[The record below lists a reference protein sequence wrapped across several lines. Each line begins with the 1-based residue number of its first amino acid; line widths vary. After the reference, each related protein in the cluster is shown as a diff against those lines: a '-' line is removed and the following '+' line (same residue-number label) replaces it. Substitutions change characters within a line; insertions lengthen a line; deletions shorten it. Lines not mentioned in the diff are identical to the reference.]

1 MPAPRPPNP
10 TRRPPNQMLRALL
23 REAGWSGAR
32 FAREINTVA
41 AELGLAVSYDRTAV
55 SHWLAGTRPRPPVP
69 EFAAEVL
76 SRHLGRSVDAVETG
90 LAAPR
95 ARRGPDRTPRGGGSA
110 LDDLER
116 LGALAGRR
124 DAARTGV
131 FSVAPL
137 LVPGW
142 DSLLPS
148 ALPAART
155 GPPAPPDVTAANL
168 LLSLFSRHEAA
179 FGGGQVRDPLRAY
192 LATTMTAWLRQSTAP
207 GVRGKLL
214 TVANQLTYLCA
225 FTHFDANLQAHAQQ
239 YYLTGIKLA
248 REAGDRVGFAL
259 GARGLSVQALSLG
272 HVREADTL
280 AQLAVRVG
288 ASQAP
293 AHQQALLLGHLAVT
307 QAHIGNGRAAA
318 RHFIDAEKR
327 LEASDSSPTPVGAFH
342 SSSLA
347 LQHAAAARA
356 QSDHA
361 REAQHLQSSL
371 RGRPQEENR
380 ARSIS
385 LATLAEAQLN
395 AGHLDRACRTWSAFL
410 DLYENVSSARVHDH
424 LRVLISRLRPHSAH
438 RGVPPVLDR
447 AGSLVVRQADR

>member
-1 MPAPRPPNP
+1 MRATRQQNPARPPNR
-10 TRRPPNQMLRALL
+10 TLRALL
-23 REAGWSGAR
+23 GEAGWSGAR
-32 FAREINTVA
+32 FAREINAVA
-41 AELGLAVSYDRTAV
+41 AAHGLGVSYDRTAV

-69 EFAAEVL
+69 EIAAEVL
-76 SRHLGRSVDAVETG
+76 SRRLGRSVVAPDTG
-90 LAAPR
+90 LAAPHDHHDT
-95 ARRGPDRTPRGGGSA
+95 DRTARGGGSA

-116 LGALAGRR
+116 LGALADRR

-137 LVPGW
+137 LLPGW

-148 ALPAART
+148 VVPAARAAA
-155 GPPAPPDVTAANL
+155 PAPPDARSATL

-179 FGGGQVRDPLRAY
+179 FGGGQVRDPLRSY
-192 LATTMTAWLRQSTAP
+192 LATTVTSWLRQPTAP
-207 GVRGKLL
+207 RVRGELL

-239 YYLTGIKLA
+239 YYLTGINLA

-272 HVREADTL
+272 HVREADKL
-280 AQLAVRVG
+280 AELAVRVG
-288 ASQAP
+288 APQAP

-307 QAHIGNGRAAA
+307 QAHLGNRRAAA
-318 RHFIDAEKR
+318 RHLIDSEKR

-347 LQHAAAARA
+347 LQHAAVARA

-361 REAQHLQSSL
+361 LEARHLESSL
-371 RGRPQEENR
+371 RGRPPEENR

-395 AGHLDRACRTWSAFL
+395 EGHLDRACRTWSAFL
-410 DLYENVSSARVHDH
+410 DLYGDVSSARVHDH
-424 LRVLISRLRPHSAH
+424 LRVLISRLRPHAAH
-438 RGVPPVLDR
+438 RLVPNVLDR
-447 AGSLVVRQADR
+447 ARSLAAQHAAH